1 VTTNYPGMPKINA
14 GSLID
19 WPAPLP
25 QIEAGRT
32 FLRDCA
38 RFRWHV
44 VLCPDK
50 DADGLSSGLIV
61 YRALLLLG
69 LPEECLHLHFLSKG
83 QSIHGDVERARLE
96 ATIRGLYPDAA
107 EEQEAAV
114 IIVDQASRPARPIVR
129 SRSEEGCGSMVTVK
143 TLIMDHHQATEWPED
158 AVYVTA
164 CRSSPICT
172 SSLLVYLLC
181 TPLHNE
187 VPSTCAWLALVGIFG
202 DLGPSEIK
210 FGDES
215 GVWPVTREM
224 LVLKHEVKEQG
235 KKSISDAVGMLNA
248 RGSTVAFCAIWAD
261 LFVRQARRTAE
272 FNGRWLALY
281 LVRRLSRTD
290 CSLGCMGRLIQS
302 QALREHPKQPD
313 TRRLPLSSRPRG
325 RAVYARGAK
334 VLEGRPRRA
343 SAHQLGLPGA
353 PCHRACRGPTRC
365 TLTKCRQHGGQAR
378 SEAPRS
384 SSASCAK
391 TSGITPT
398 LWSRP
403 SPVASPASSGSC
415 PRRSGRI

>member
-1 VTTNYPGMPKINA
+1 
-14 GSLID
+14 
-19 WPAPLP
+19 
-25 QIEAGRT
+25 
-32 FLRDCA
+32 
-38 RFRWHV
+38 

-61 YRALLLLG
+61 YRTLLLLG

-96 ATIRGLYPDAA
+96 MTIRGLFPYAA
-107 EEQEAAV
+107 EEQEAAI

-143 TLIMDHHQATEWPED
+143 TLIMDHHQATEWPEE

-181 TPLHNE
+181 TPLHDE
-187 VPSTCAWLALVGIFG
+187 VPSICAWLALVGIFG

-224 LVLKHEVKEQG
+224 LVLKDEVKEQG

-248 RGSTVAFCAIWAD
+248 RGSTVSFCAIWAD

-272 FNGRWLALY
+272 FNGRLAL
-281 LVRRLSRTD
+281 
-290 CSLGCMGRLIQS
+290 
-302 QALREHPKQPD
+302 HH
-313 TRRLPLSSRPRG
+313 TRRLTRTVAVSDAWDALYKAKRCESILSNQI
-325 RAVYARGAK
+325 
-334 VLEGRPRRA
+334 LDD
-343 SAHQLGLPGA
+343 
-353 PCHRACRGPTRC
+353 CRFRVSQEVERC
-365 TLTKCRQHGGQAR
+365 THA
-378 SEAPRS
+378 APRFS
-384 SSASCAK
+384 KDGRVALLRIN
-391 TSGITPT
+391 SGFQVH
-398 LWSRP
+398 
-403 SPVASPASSGSC
+403 PVIVRAAIPLAA
-415 PRRSGRI
+415 P